1 MRHLADL
8 YTQQF
13 KTTIAAQFQYR
24 GALVIWLIGHMLEP
38 LIYLVVWSAVA
49 RSTGGRVGEYDAGR
63 FASYFIVMML
73 VNHLTFTWIMYEF
86 EYRVRHGSLSFALLR
101 PVHPIHSD
109 LADNLSF
116 KLLTLPVML
125 VTAALLSLA
134 FRPAFRIVPWAVFA
148 FVPALALAIV
158 VRFLVEWTLA
168 LAAFWI
174 TRVSAVNQMYFV
186 AALFLSGQAA
196 PLALLPFPARA
207 AASILPF
214 RWMISFPV
222 ELLMGRLSPS
232 AALTGIGAQTLWLV
246 LSLVLLRIVWRA
258 GVRAYSAVGA

>member
-1 MRHLADL
+1 VKNLADL
-8 YTQQF
+8 YAQQF
-13 KTTIAAQFQYR
+13 KTTIASQFQYR

-38 LIYLVVWSAVA
+38 LVYLVVWSAVA
-49 RSTGGRVGEYDAGR
+49 RSSGGVVGGYDAGR

-86 EYRVRHGSLSFALLR
+86 DYRVRHGSLSFALLR

-125 VTAALLSLA
+125 ATAALLWVA
-134 FRPAFRIVPWAVFA
+134 FKPELRIVPWAVLA
-148 FVPALALAIV
+148 SVPALALAIA

-168 LAAFWI
+168 LSAFWI
-174 TRVSAVNQMYFV
+174 TRASAVNQMYFV

-196 PLALLPFPARA
+196 PLPLLPFPARA
-207 AASILPF
+207 AAAVLPF
-214 RWMISFPV
+214 RWTVGFPV
-222 ELLMGRLSPS
+222 ELLTGRLNPS
-232 AALTGIGAQTLWLV
+232 AALIGLGAQSLWLV
-246 LSLVLLRIVWRA
+246 LSLAILKIVWRA